1 MTSMSFLVTGSEDLF
16 IIDSDCQTVIADQHL
31 PYTQHIPLSLCLD
44 GNGTSSSLNDNGSN
58 ITPPSNDLNMHMN
71 THQCQNQGFITSVFF
86 LK

>member
-1 MTSMSFLVTGSEDLF
+1 MSFLVTGSEDLF

-31 PYTQHIPLSLCLD
+31 PYTQHIPLSPCLD
-44 GNGTSSSLNDNGSN
+44 GNGTSSGVNDNGSN